1 MPNINYLL
9 GEKKKTNQT
18 LIGGGNSFKKF
29 LISSLGQA
37 KNKVN
42 PQNPGDAPMLVGTC
56 KKDTMIRLKG
66 LSLAKSEHLNKK
78 ITTLF
83 NNGTMYIKIYYDSKK
98 IHNSKFI

>member
-1 MPNINYLL
+1 
-9 GEKKKTNQT
+9 
-18 LIGGGNSFKKF
+18 
-29 LISSLGQA
+29 
-37 KNKVN
+37 
-42 PQNPGDAPMLVGTC
+42 MLVGTC

>member
-1 MPNINYLL
+1 MISKYKLSL
-9 GEKKKTNQT
+9 GGKKKQT
-18 LIGGGNSFKKF
+18 LIGGENSFKKF

-42 PQNPGDAPMLVGTC
+42 PPNLGDAPKLVGTC
-56 KKDTMIRLKG
+56 KKYTKIRLKG
-66 LSLAKSEHLNKK
+66 LSLAKFEHQNKK

-83 NNGTMYIKIYYDSKK
+83 NNGTMCIKIYYDSKK